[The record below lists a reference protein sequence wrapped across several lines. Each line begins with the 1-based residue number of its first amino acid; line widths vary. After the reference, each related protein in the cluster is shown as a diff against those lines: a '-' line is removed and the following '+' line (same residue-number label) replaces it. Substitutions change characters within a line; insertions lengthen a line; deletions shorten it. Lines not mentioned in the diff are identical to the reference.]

1 MDVLSPGEQRPG
13 ERTDDSGIL
22 AVATAIGGVAS
33 LVLGRMYDR
42 VEIGSVLLGVVLS
55 ALFSAIS
62 VFLAAAGRLDA
73 VGSRLRNAGH
83 AFEGANCQ
91 CASGGEAEPGVR
103 STPADGLG
111 FLSGLEIWTPKL
123 RDYERK
129 GFHSGVMMSCRVLAA
144 HRFGSKTRLAI

>member
-103 STPADGLG
+103 SLLTGLRRRMESDFSLGWRSGRRNYASTQGRG
-111 FLSGLEIWTPKL
+111 FVS
-123 RDYERK
+123 
-129 GFHSGVMMSCRVLAA
+129 A
-144 HRFGSKTRLAI
+144 